1 MSIWLTRNDPS
12 YDGLELMLSVVARTD
27 KRYTNSDTI
36 RINFEIDRE
45 DPYMAPTLINPPVRN
60 YIIRSDDDRPTE
72 WVFLGSVKSPL
83 AIENERFSVTLYSSY
98 CIASSADVATF
109 YDATNTIT
117 GNQCPF

>member
-45 DPYMAPTLINPPVRN
+45 DP
-60 YIIRSDDDRPTE
+60 
-72 WVFLGSVKSPL
+72 
-83 AIENERFSVTLYSSY
+83 
-98 CIASSADVATF
+98 
-109 YDATNTIT
+109 
-117 GNQCPF
+117 